1 MRDYKSFLDDFDL
14 GDPANSEVR
23 LRARAQEAEAARDQ
37 GVLAEI
43 YAQIARCC
51 GLQKRFDEGH
61 ALLARAEAL
70 APVTP
75 QAAARIAIERGRL
88 FRSSGKRD
96 EAKPH
101 FEDAFEKSVAAGD
114 DYLALDAIHMI
125 ALVVP
130 FEEALAC
137 AERGYAFAA
146 QSKHPR
152 AVHWV
157 AVLHNNLGWS
167 YVERKDFA
175 GALREFEAALA
186 ARREEGADAET
197 LRIAEYAIGLAWR
210 NLGRVREALDLQ
222 MRIAQACEA
231 EGKPDRYFEKEVAL
245 CLGTLGRDKEA
256 RTWSQRAL
264 LGGNG
269 SFDAATARRLE
280 ELAR

>member
-1 MRDYKSFLDDFDL
+1 MSSYKSFLDDFDL
-14 GDPANSEVR
+14 GDPAHSEVL
-23 LRARAQEAEAARDQ
+23 LRARAQEAQAVGDQ
-37 GVLAEI
+37 RTLAEI

-51 GLQKRFDEGH
+51 GLQKRFEEGH
-61 ALLARAEAL
+61 ALLAQAEAL
-70 APVTP
+70 KSLTP
-75 QAAARIAIERGRL
+75 QAIARIAIERGRL

-101 FEDAFEKSVAAGD
+101 FEDAFRKSVAAGD
-114 DYLALDAIHMI
+114 DYLALDALHMI

-146 QSKHPR
+146 KSAHPR

-167 YVERKDFA
+167 YVDREDYPHTLA
-175 GALREFEAALA
+175 EFEAALT
-186 ARREEGADAET
+186 ARREERADAET

-210 NLGRVREALDLQ
+210 NLGRVSEALDLQ
-222 MRIAQACEA
+222 TRIAQACEA

-245 CLGTLGRDKEA
+245 CLGFLKRGEEA
-256 RTWSQRAL
+256 RTWARRAL
-264 LGGNG
+264 LDGNG
-269 SFDAATARRLE
+269 SFDVTTATRLE